1 MVGVDTK
8 ASTCPVAAAL
18 ASSLAPCS
26 IAMDNSRGRGPG
38 WGARTSGGQR
48 MRQNV
53 ALWNFTA
60 LASARACTGEREQGE
75 RRKAERQWLP
85 SGRKKPTLLPQP

>member
-60 LASARACTGEREQGE
+60 LASARACSQSSDPPGMAAVGAPWAF
-75 RRKAERQWLP
+75 RR
-85 SGRKKPTLLPQP
+85 